1 MNAQE
6 LPPPSREPA
15 AAGLAAGL
23 WFGYFLLMLALTGL
37 GILMG
42 LNDPLD
48 LLESVFHAFALIAL
62 WGWLRGIAI
71 GTSGLWRGYLALL
84 MLSLLLRMA
93 WSFFQPSGE
102 SAAEL
107 GLVLV
112 IVLGVNGPLWY
123 ALWHYGFRSDAVW
136 QSNA

>member
-1 MNAQE
+1 MHVE
-6 LPPPSREPA
+6 PSLQTSGPA
-15 AAGLAAGL
+15 PGGGLVGALWLGYWGL
-23 WFGYFLLMLALTGL
+23 MVALSGVSLLTGL
-37 GILMG
+37 
-42 LNDPLD
+42 DHPLD
-48 LLESVFHAFALIAL
+48 LVEGVFHALSVVAL

-71 GTSGLWRGYLALL
+71 GTSGLWRGYLVLL

-93 WSFFQPSGE
+93 WSFFQPGGE
-102 SAAEL
+102 SAAEW

>member
-1 MNAQE
+1 MHVE
-6 LPPPSREPA
+6 PSLQTSGPEPGG
-15 AAGLAAGL
+15 GLVGALWLGYWGL
-23 WFGYFLLMLALTGL
+23 MVALSGVSLLTGL
-37 GILMG
+37 
-42 LNDPLD
+42 DHPLD
-48 LLESVFHAFALIAL
+48 LVEGVFHALSVVAL

-71 GTSGLWRGYLALL
+71 GTSGLWRGYLVLL

-93 WSFFQPSGE
+93 WSFFQPGGE
-102 SAAEL
+102 SAAEW

>member
-1 MNAQE
+1 MHVE
-6 LPPPSREPA
+6 PSLQTSGPA
-15 AAGLAAGL
+15 PGGGLVGAL
-23 WFGYFLLMLALTGL
+23 WLGYWVLMVVLSGFSLLTGL
-37 GILMG
+37 
-42 LNDPLD
+42 DHPLD
-48 LLESVFHAFALIAL
+48 LVEGVFHALSLVAL

-71 GTSGLWRGYLALL
+71 GTSGLWRGYLVLL

-93 WSFFQPSGE
+93 WSFFQPGGE
-102 SAAEL
+102 SAAEW

>member
-1 MNAQE
+1 MHVE
-6 LPPPSREPA
+6 PSLQTSGPEPGG
-15 AAGLAAGL
+15 GLVGALWLGYWGL
-23 WFGYFLLMLALTGL
+23 MVALSGVSLLTGL
-37 GILMG
+37 
-42 LNDPLD
+42 DHPLD
-48 LLESVFHAFALIAL
+48 LVEGVFHALSVVAL
-62 WGWLRGIAI
+62 WGWLRGIAV
-71 GTSGLWRGYLALL
+71 GTSGLWRGYLVLL

-93 WSFFQPSGE
+93 WSFFQPGGE
-102 SAAEL
+102 SAAEW